1 MEIDPGELARSECF
15 ESGVLAKT
23 LKTTKYVHERVTSA
37 SFKSKNMG
45 STESAA
51 CERADE
57 N

>member
-1 MEIDPGELARSECF
+1 MKIDPGELARSECS

-23 LKTTKYVHERVTSA
+23 LKTAKFVHERVTSA
-37 SFKSKNMG
+37 SSKSKNMG

-51 CERADE
+51 CEQADK